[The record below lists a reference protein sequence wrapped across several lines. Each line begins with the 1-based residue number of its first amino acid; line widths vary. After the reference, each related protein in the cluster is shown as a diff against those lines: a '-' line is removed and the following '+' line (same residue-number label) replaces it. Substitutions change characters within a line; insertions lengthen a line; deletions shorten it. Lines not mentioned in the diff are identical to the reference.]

1 MRQKLRDSK
10 KMHPPFLKA
19 ALWAVGSAA
28 AFAASS
34 AAAKFLGQKL
44 PTAELAFFR
53 AAFGVLLLIGVW
65 RFVSDLGKARDP
77 WGYAIRC
84 GLGVVA
90 LYSLMYAF
98 QTIPLA
104 LASLIFFS
112 RVLLLP
118 VAARLMLGER
128 SGVVVWIAIVIGLC
142 GAVLPL
148 WPALALPEQRWG
160 VVAALVAAVA
170 SAGSQTAVRRLV
182 ATNSAGLVVLIYTA
196 ASVAATFPFALN
208 GWVTPPL
215 ADAPVLVILGLF
227 AVLAQIAAAKAFA
240 TASVGFLAPFDVLTV
255 PAAAVAGYL
264 LFGEV
269 PGLLT
274 LIGSAITLVAA
285 AIVTSAAV
293 PRPAPQPA
301 TPQSA

>member
-1 MRQKLRDSK
+1 MRLSAT
-10 KMHPPFLKA
+10 A
-19 ALWAVGSAA
+19 ALYAVASAV

-53 AAFGVLLLIGVW
+53 AVFGVLLLIGVW

-98 QTIPLA
+98 TTIPLA

-118 VAARLMLGER
+118 IAASLMLGER
-128 SGVVVWIAIVIGLC
+128 SGLVVWVAVAIGFV
-142 GAVLPL
+142 GAALPL
-148 WPALALPEQRWG
+148 WPALALPDQRWG
-160 VVAALVAAVA
+160 VVAAMVASVA
-170 SAGSQTAVRRLV
+170 SAGSQTAVRRLT
-182 ATNSAGLVVLIYTA
+182 ATNSAGLIVLVYTA
-196 ASVAATFPFALN
+196 VSVAATLPVAVPA
-208 GWVTPPL
+208 WIAPPA
-215 ADAPVLVILGLF
+215 ADWPILVVLGLF
-227 AVLAQIAAAKAFA
+227 AVLAQLTAARAFA
-240 TASVGFLAPFDVLTV
+240 RAPVGFLAPFDFLSV
-255 PAAAVAGYL
+255 PAGAALGFL

-269 PGLLT
+269 PGVLVVV
-274 LIGSAITLVAA
+274 GSVITLMAA
-285 AIVTSAAV
+285 GVVTSGAWRASTASPS
-293 PRPAPQPA
+293 PRPA
-301 TPQSA
+301 SGS